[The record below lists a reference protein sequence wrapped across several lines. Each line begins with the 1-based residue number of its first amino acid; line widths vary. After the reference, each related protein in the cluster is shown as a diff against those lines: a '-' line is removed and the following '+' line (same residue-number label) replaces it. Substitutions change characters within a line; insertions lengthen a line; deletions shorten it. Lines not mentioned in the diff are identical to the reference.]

1 VIFVERPLTNSS
13 VSKSRDSMNYVVRP
27 SIESDLIAIQNVLQP
42 YVAAKKLLKRTRKE
56 LLNLME
62 NGFVAEAEVDSRK
75 EIVGFSAV
83 EIYSR
88 KLSEIQCLAVKE
100 GFQGHGIGSEL
111 IRKCVE
117 RARKHGV
124 LEVMA
129 ISASDSFLRNLGF
142 DYSLPDQK
150 RALFYQL
157 KTREQLDLETSDE

>member
-1 VIFVERPLTNSS
+1 MAAVQEL
-13 VSKSRDSMNYVVRP
+13 
-27 SIESDLIAIQNVLQP
+27 LQP
-42 YVAAKKLLKRTRKE
+42 YVLAKKLLKRTRKE

-62 NGFVAEAEVDSRK
+62 NGFVAEVDVDGQKSV
-75 EIVGFSAV
+75 VGFSAV

-88 KLSEIQCLAVKE
+88 KLSEIQCLAVKQ
-100 GFQGHGIGSEL
+100 GYQGHGIGSEL

-117 RARKHGV
+117 RARDKGV

-157 KTREQLDLETSDE
+157 KNPRAARPRNPRRGVITVETELRCIKDSIPPE

>member
-1 VIFVERPLTNSS
+1 MTQPS
-13 VSKSRDSMNYVVRP
+13 DSTEAKVLAYQVRP
-27 SIESDLIAIQNVLQP
+27 SIESDLPAIQELLQP
-42 YVAAKKLLKRTRKE
+42 YVLAKKLLKRTRKE

-62 NGFVAEAEVDSRK
+62 NGFLAEVDTDGHQTV
-75 EIVGFSAV
+75 VGFSAV

-100 GFQGHGIGSEL
+100 GYQGHGIGSEL
-111 IRKCVE
+111 IRRCVE
-117 RARKHGV
+117 RAREKGV

-157 KTREQLDLETSDE
+157 KTRDQLDRETPDES

>member
-1 VIFVERPLTNSS
+1 MTQPS
-13 VSKSRDSMNYVVRP
+13 DSIDDKVLAYQVRP
-27 SIESDLIAIQNVLQP
+27 SIDSDLAAVQELLQP
-42 YVAAKKLLKRTRKE
+42 YVLAKKLLKRTRKE

-62 NGFVAEAEVDSRK
+62 NGFVAEVDVDGQKSV
-75 EIVGFSAV
+75 VGFSAV

-88 KLSEIQCLAVKE
+88 KLSEIQCLAVKQ
-100 GFQGHGIGSEL
+100 GYQGHGIGSEL

-117 RARKHGV
+117 RARDKGV

-157 KTREQLDLETSDE
+157 KTREQLDRETPDEG